1 MTMLEIDKTLVSL
14 ELIRANFTCNLE
26 ICKGACCVTG
36 DSGAPLIPGESEKL
50 KEIYP
55 TLRSFLRAESV
66 ITLEELGTSVTDR
79 EGDTVTPLN
88 DGMECAYVL
97 FERGI
102 ARCAIEKAYLAGAI
116 DFRKPVSCYLYPVRI
131 KKYRQ
136 FDAVNYDR
144 WEICAPAIRLG
155 DELQVPVYRF
165 VQDALKQHYGN
176 SWFNLLDAAA
186 KNLEITRDPI
196 ER

>member
-1 MTMLEIDKTLVSL
+1 MLEIGTTLVSL
-14 ELIRANFTCNLE
+14 ELIRANFTCNLT

-36 DSGAPLIPGESEKL
+36 DSGAPLNPGEPEKL

-55 TLRSFLRAESV
+55 TLRSFLGAESL
-66 ITLEELGTSVTDR
+66 ITLDELGTSVTDR

-88 DGMECAYVL
+88 NGKECAYVI
-97 FERGI
+97 FEQGI

-116 DFRKPVSCYLYPVRI
+116 DFRKPVSCYLYPIRI
-131 KKYRQ
+131 KRYRQ

-144 WEICAPAIRLG
+144 WEICTPATRLG

-165 VQDALKQHYGN
+165 VQDALTQHYGIT
-176 SWFNLLDAAA
+176 WFNLLEAAA
-186 KNLEITRDPI
+186 KNLEISRDPG
-196 ER
+196 ES